1 MRPAFGE
8 RLGMPARALI
18 RGLAAFATVALCACA
33 GAKEAAPA
41 DESARPALDRVL
53 ARMVNKGEFEKAI
66 KLADSLIVSKDPAE
80 REIAAYW
87 ESVAWLYK
95 DEPDSAL
102 SVLEPQQGK
111 WTAGLRK
118 VHGALLLK
126 LAREG
131 SAAKAASHWRPEE
144 APKAAP
150 ADKNLQNQVDALRKE
165 SSDLRA
171 ENQRLETE
179 KEKYQKLLK
188 DLETIR

>member
-1 MRPAFGE
+1 MRPA
-8 RLGMPARALI
+8 LLHPALC
-18 RGLAAFATVALCACA
+18 LAAAAALWACA
-33 GAKEAAPA
+33 STKESAPV
-41 DESARPALDRVL
+41 DESARPSLDRVL
-53 ARMVNKGEFEKAI
+53 ARMVNKAEYDKAI
-66 KLADSLIVSKDPAE
+66 KLADSVIAGKDAGD
-80 REIAAYW
+80 REIASYW
-87 ESVAWLYK
+87 ESVAFLYR

-102 SVLEPQQGK
+102 AILDPMQGK

-131 SAAKAASHWRPEE
+131 TAAKAASHWRPEE
-144 APKAAP
+144 VPKAAP
-150 ADKNLQNQVDALRKE
+150 AEKNLQNQVDVLQKE